1 MAAPEGS
8 RPLRA
13 DARRNR
19 EAVLRAAIAVL
30 RTDPG
35 ASMDTIAEAAGVARR
50 TAFRSFAGR
59 DELVRAAHLTT
70 LTAAR
75 AVLEAAAPP
84 GEAARLEA
92 VVAAALSI
100 GEDYG
105 LLITIS
111 PTTSDPDLRA
121 ELDAITRVLESAVA
135 AARERGEVRRD
146 LPVDWLALVLLQVI
160 ATVLETGPVTDP
172 AARLDLVLTTYL
184 HGVGGAPPTAF
195 SIDFR

>member
-35 ASMDTIAEAAGVARR
+35 ASMDAIAEAAGVARR

-75 AVLEAAAPP
+75 ATLEAAVPP
-84 GEAARLEA
+84 GEAGRLEA

-111 PTTSDPDLRA
+111 PTTSDPDLRT

-172 AARLDLVLTTYL
+172 AARLELVLTTYL
-184 HGVGGAPPTAF
+184 HGVGGGR
-195 SIDFR
+195 SGG